1 MTSATIQRVLA
12 REILDSRGR
21 PTVEADVFLSD
32 GTLGRA
38 SVPSGASTG
47 THEAVELRDGE
58 PDHYAGS
65 GVRRA
70 VANVRDVIG
79 PSVIGVE
86 AADQAR
92 LDAMLVDVDGT
103 PNKARLGANALL
115 SVSLATCRAAAASA
129 AIPLY
134 RHIATLARE
143 ARPMIPLPMVNIVS
157 GGLHAGGQIEIQDVL
172 AMPTGAQDFAQA
184 LEWAW
189 RVHHAAGER
198 VRREGY
204 PPLVADEGGWAPPF
218 TSNED
223 ALEWVT
229 DAITAAGLRPGV
241 DVCLAVD
248 VAATH
253 FFDAD
258 TRQYVLRREDRRLG
272 GAEMVDMLA
281 TWRRAYPLVS
291 IEDALAED
299 DWENWHALAQR
310 LGDSTQLVGDD
321 LFTTDGARV
330 QRGIREGAANAVL
343 VKVNQIG
350 TLSEALRV
358 VERARQAGWRS
369 VASARSGETEDAF
382 LSDLAVGCG
391 ADQIKVG
398 SVTRSSRLA
407 KWNQLL
413 RIEEELPGAYRGAAG
428 LHRAQH
434 TP

>member
-1 MTSATIQRVLA
+1 
-12 REILDSRGR
+12 
-21 PTVEADVFLSD
+21 
-32 GTLGRA
+32 
-38 SVPSGASTG
+38 
-47 THEAVELRDGE
+47 
-58 PDHYAGS
+58 
-65 GVRRA
+65 
-70 VANVRDVIG
+70 
-79 PSVIGVE
+79 
-86 AADQAR
+86 
-92 LDAMLVDVDGT
+92 
-103 PNKARLGANALL
+103 L

-129 AIPLY
+129 GIRLY
-134 RHIATLARE
+134 QHIASLAQV

-198 VRREGY
+198 VRREGH

-330 QRGIREGAANAVL
+330 ERGIREGAANAVL